1 MLFRMKD
8 EKAHQ
13 LEAELDKLQA
23 DGPAAWAKLP
33 EEELFT
39 PAGFSEER
47 AEATSY
53 SNYSYWGSTFRAFFK
68 NRVAVLLLVALIA
81 VVAFAFLQPC
91 LPGQADPNLCA
102 VDPATGIQYRN
113 IAPGE
118 KGFIWGSNAIGQ
130 DLWARIWAGAR
141 TSLTIAFFVALI
153 EAVVGITVG
162 VLWGYVRQL
171 DFFFTELY
179 NICDNVPSTIIL
191 ILISYVA
198 SPSVQTLILGMS
210 ITGWIAMARFIRNQ
224 ILIIRDRDY
233 NVASRCIG
241 TPTSRIVVRNLLPYL
256 VSVIML
262 RMALTIPA
270 AIGSEVFIT
279 YIGLGLSV
287 EVPSLGNL
295 INDGRKV
302 MMQAGLRYQLLYPTI
317 ILSFVTIAFYLIGN
331 AFSDAADPKNHLQY
345 GGTGMKKNEL
355 ILSVRDLNIKFN
367 LRGKILHA
375 IRGIDLDVYHG
386 EVLAIVGESGS
397 GKSVFTKSF
406 MGLLDSNGSITS
418 GTIDY
423 FGADDHQPIRLSEL
437 KKEKDWLKVRG
448 HEIAMI
454 MQDPMT
460 SLNPLK
466 TIGDQIMEAVE
477 LHQGLKGAAAREKTL
492 EYLRDVGIADPEVR
506 FKQYPHEFSGGMRQR
521 VVIAIAVACN
531 PQILIC
537 DEPTTALDV
546 TIQAQIL
553 ELLKEMRVKYN
564 LTIILITHDLGVV
577 ANIADRVAVMYAGD
591 IVEIGTSDE
600 IYYDPRHPYTWALL
614 SSMPQMG
621 VKGEDLFNIQG
632 TPPNLFTEI
641 HGDAFAPRNPLA
653 LKIDFVKRPPYFD
666 VSTTHRAKTWLLD
679 PRAPKIEPPA
689 AVRMLQ
695 EEGK

>member
-1 MLFRMKD
+1 MERSRLGLARNDGRKPCKVILLYIIFCRVIIYFRFVGFFIFFILFKGETPLSGARLGQCQLDSVINEVKD
-8 EKAHQ
+8 IVFPGKAYLSLGRVDIDIHKVSGHFQ
-13 LEAELDKLQA
+13 KQDSSRELALHRGAFERCFHGCHHGAVADIAPIDIEILHTAAGAAAPGLGDEAPHPVD
-23 DGPAAWAKLP
+23 
-33 EEELFT
+33 

-68 NRVAVLLLVALIA
+68 NKIAVALLIA
-81 VVAFAFLQPC
+81 LVFVVGFAFLQPY
-91 LPGQADPNLCA
+91 LPGQADPNLCQ
-102 VDPATGIQYRN
+102 VDSTTGIQFRN

-118 KGFIWGSNAIGQ
+118 EGFIWGSNAIGQ

-198 SPSVQTLILGMS
+198 SPSIQTLILGMS

-241 TPTSRIVVRNLLPYL
+241 TPIRRIVLRNLLPYL

-287 EVPSLGNL
+287 ETPSLGNL

-331 AFSDAADPKNHLQY
+331 AFSDAADPKNHLQ
-345 GGTGMKKNEL
+345 
-355 ILSVRDLNIKFN
+355 
-367 LRGKILHA
+367 
-375 IRGIDLDVYHG
+375 
-386 EVLAIVGESGS
+386 
-397 GKSVFTKSF
+397 
-406 MGLLDSNGSITS
+406 
-418 GTIDY
+418 
-423 FGADDHQPIRLSEL
+423 
-437 KKEKDWLKVRG
+437 
-448 HEIAMI
+448 
-454 MQDPMT
+454 
-460 SLNPLK
+460 
-466 TIGDQIMEAVE
+466 
-477 LHQGLKGAAAREKTL
+477 
-492 EYLRDVGIADPEVR
+492 
-506 FKQYPHEFSGGMRQR
+506 
-521 VVIAIAVACN
+521 
-531 PQILIC
+531 
-537 DEPTTALDV
+537 
-546 TIQAQIL
+546 
-553 ELLKEMRVKYN
+553 
-564 LTIILITHDLGVV
+564 
-577 ANIADRVAVMYAGD
+577 
-591 IVEIGTSDE
+591 
-600 IYYDPRHPYTWALL
+600 
-614 SSMPQMG
+614 
-621 VKGEDLFNIQG
+621 
-632 TPPNLFTEI
+632 
-641 HGDAFAPRNPLA
+641 
-653 LKIDFVKRPPYFD
+653 
-666 VSTTHRAKTWLLD
+666 
-679 PRAPKIEPPA
+679 
-689 AVRMLQ
+689 
-695 EEGK
+695 

>member
-53 SNYSYWGSTFRAFFK
+53 SSYSYWGSTFRAFFK

-331 AFSDAADPKNHLQY
+331 AFSDAADPKNHLQ
-345 GGTGMKKNEL
+345 
-355 ILSVRDLNIKFN
+355 
-367 LRGKILHA
+367 
-375 IRGIDLDVYHG
+375 
-386 EVLAIVGESGS
+386 
-397 GKSVFTKSF
+397 
-406 MGLLDSNGSITS
+406 
-418 GTIDY
+418 
-423 FGADDHQPIRLSEL
+423 
-437 KKEKDWLKVRG
+437 
-448 HEIAMI
+448 
-454 MQDPMT
+454 
-460 SLNPLK
+460 
-466 TIGDQIMEAVE
+466 
-477 LHQGLKGAAAREKTL
+477 
-492 EYLRDVGIADPEVR
+492 
-506 FKQYPHEFSGGMRQR
+506 
-521 VVIAIAVACN
+521 
-531 PQILIC
+531 
-537 DEPTTALDV
+537 
-546 TIQAQIL
+546 
-553 ELLKEMRVKYN
+553 
-564 LTIILITHDLGVV
+564 
-577 ANIADRVAVMYAGD
+577 
-591 IVEIGTSDE
+591 
-600 IYYDPRHPYTWALL
+600 
-614 SSMPQMG
+614 
-621 VKGEDLFNIQG
+621 
-632 TPPNLFTEI
+632 
-641 HGDAFAPRNPLA
+641 
-653 LKIDFVKRPPYFD
+653 
-666 VSTTHRAKTWLLD
+666 
-679 PRAPKIEPPA
+679 
-689 AVRMLQ
+689 
-695 EEGK
+695 

>member
-47 AEATSY
+47 AEATFY
-53 SNYSYWGSTFRAFFK
+53 TNYSYWGSTFRAFFK

-331 AFSDAADPKNHLQY
+331 AFSDAADPKNHLQ
-345 GGTGMKKNEL
+345 
-355 ILSVRDLNIKFN
+355 
-367 LRGKILHA
+367 
-375 IRGIDLDVYHG
+375 
-386 EVLAIVGESGS
+386 
-397 GKSVFTKSF
+397 
-406 MGLLDSNGSITS
+406 
-418 GTIDY
+418 
-423 FGADDHQPIRLSEL
+423 
-437 KKEKDWLKVRG
+437 
-448 HEIAMI
+448 
-454 MQDPMT
+454 
-460 SLNPLK
+460 
-466 TIGDQIMEAVE
+466 
-477 LHQGLKGAAAREKTL
+477 
-492 EYLRDVGIADPEVR
+492 
-506 FKQYPHEFSGGMRQR
+506 
-521 VVIAIAVACN
+521 
-531 PQILIC
+531 
-537 DEPTTALDV
+537 
-546 TIQAQIL
+546 
-553 ELLKEMRVKYN
+553 
-564 LTIILITHDLGVV
+564 
-577 ANIADRVAVMYAGD
+577 
-591 IVEIGTSDE
+591 
-600 IYYDPRHPYTWALL
+600 
-614 SSMPQMG
+614 
-621 VKGEDLFNIQG
+621 
-632 TPPNLFTEI
+632 
-641 HGDAFAPRNPLA
+641 
-653 LKIDFVKRPPYFD
+653 
-666 VSTTHRAKTWLLD
+666 
-679 PRAPKIEPPA
+679 
-689 AVRMLQ
+689 
-695 EEGK
+695 